1 MNTMNTMNTL
11 KSVNYCETD
20 SICSNTTNNC
30 PDDIVLNENKKLK
43 KNMLDWTSNYHLTII

>member
-43 KNMLDWTSNYHLTII
+43 KICWIGHLTII